1 MVIFLAKQSHDLSGW
16 SHDLKMAAPIYGD
29 LSKEESVLFV
39 CDLQQKFKP
48 VIQHFE
54 SVVEGANR
62 LVSMQSRSILHSSLY
77 QYVLYY
83 IIIYDAS
90 SFLIHN
96 NDFSIHTIPYHTEG
110 KEGSSKTILKGCPW
124 FQISQP

>member
-1 MVIFLAKQSHDLSGW
+1 
-16 SHDLKMAAPIYGD
+16 MAAPIYGD

-62 LVSMQSRSILHSSLY
+62 LVSMQSRSSLHLRLY

-83 IIIYDAS
+83 Y
-90 SFLIHN
+90 L
-96 NDFSIHTIPYHTEG
+96 
-110 KEGSSKTILKGCPW
+110 
-124 FQISQP
+124 